1 MADGIYD
8 YNSTEGIIVPDT
20 SEIKAGVEDEFR
32 EALGSDLSLE
42 SSTPQGRLIA
52 AETRARTAVMHN
64 NAAMANLINPA
75 EAYGVYLDALCALTG
90 ISRRTAQPTT
100 VTGVRLYGTNGTVV
114 PAGSP
119 DSPSAKTEDGDYF
132 YLASD
137 VVINVSDGEGHYYG
151 TGTFISCE
159 TGPVPCG
166 AGKLNEIAE
175 GHSGW
180 DSVINDEENGA
191 ATAEGTDTETDASLK
206 ARRASSLQQGS
217 ATLQSIITAVRKTGG
232 VLFANGY
239 ENYTGSPLTKTS
251 ADSAH
256 SITLPAHSILLYVQ
270 GGAEAD
276 IARAIFKHKTIG
288 CAMTDVSGG
297 TAAGTKAY
305 YDVRDDVSG
314 ETYRMTFARP
324 LRLEIYAKITVSL
337 PSIVTTAGMEDSIK
351 KAAQDYINGEI
362 PGVDKVELGGSVNA
376 FEMASAITQAIPEL
390 FIADIRLA
398 KSSADLASDPQT
410 NIGLAFCQYPHFS
423 SSNIT
428 VVFG

>member
-42 SSTPQGRLIA
+42 GSTPQGRLIA

-119 DSPSAKTEDGDYF
+119 GSPSAKTEDGDYF

-175 GHSGW
+175 DTEGTTYIFGQAEGVHGEKHWIVLTGYSLNESGQVQFNYSAS
-180 DSVINDEENGA
+180 SVNDEKQNRKYILGEKTNN
-191 ATAEGTDTETDASLK
+191 
-206 ARRASSLQQGS
+206 QGNFY
-217 ATLQSIITAVRKTGG
+217 TITK
-232 VLFANGY
+232 
-239 ENYTGSPLTKTS
+239 
-251 ADSAH
+251 
-256 SITLPAHSILLYVQ
+256 I
-270 GGAEAD
+270 
-276 IARAIFKHKTIG
+276 
-288 CAMTDVSGG
+288 
-297 TAAGTKAY
+297 
-305 YDVRDDVSG
+305 
-314 ETYRMTFARP
+314 ETYT
-324 LRLEIYAKITVSL
+324 L
-337 PSIVTTAGMEDSIK
+337 IK
-351 KAAQDYINGEI
+351 
-362 PGVDKVELGGSVNA
+362 S
-376 FEMASAITQAIPEL
+376 
-390 FIADIRLA
+390 
-398 KSSADLASDPQT
+398 
-410 NIGLAFCQYPHFS
+410 
-423 SSNIT
+423 
-428 VVFG
+428 